1 MSAKRIYV
9 GIFAGVLWHVH
20 FHPDWGRE
28 WKNKSLPGRV
38 LLPCSVE
45 PGENLIEVLDD
56 VSHPVIKEK
65 RWRRYV
71 FPRGVQRGA
80 HGWWKRARHVV
91 DADVH
96 NCQVGLSLSRT
107 TFSFLTEAL
116 ILVFRCDAASP
127 TSCNQNQIWDLDFL
141 TRSSTT
147 FANLTIAATFAQGA
161 KVFPEVLD
169 ISNSMIKYSLWTFNC
184 STSPLSAVQLI
195 DCRFCGTTPNY
206 RERELKYQV
215 KKSRKT
221 SWLIVFIFVYCL
233 YVIAVVD
240 GILTS
245 QEECFTGFKAT
256 FWKVFYA
263 CWKWL
268 QETFSFAQF

>member
-1 MSAKRIYV
+1 MSAKRVYV

-45 PGENLIEVLDD
+45 PGENLIDVLDD
-56 VSHPVIKEK
+56 VPHPATKEK

-221 SWLIVFIFVYCL
+221 SWLIVFIFINCL
-233 YVIAVVD
+233 YIITVVIGDIGGLWCIDA
-240 GILTS
+240 G
-245 QEECFTGFKAT
+245 Q
-256 FWKVFYA
+256 
-263 CWKWL
+263 
-268 QETFSFAQF
+268 